1 MIGKNKK
8 YTAMNVPVELLQKL
22 KALKKANLAAYEK
35 SMSYE
40 EIIEI
45 LIEGVKSFDS
55 VLYKYYK
62 MIYETEFKVD
72 DEESCSE
79 KVGINIQ
86 KKCRTLHEAITEVL
100 KAAGRSMTVL
110 EISDVIQ
117 ANGLYERSDGLPVPP
132 NQVSARI
139 KNYPNLFTVDRSV
152 SPKKVFLKV
161 MGVNDKDK

>member
-72 DEESCSE
+72 DEEYCSE

-100 KAAGRSMTVL
+100 NATRPSTPSGT
-110 EISDVIQ
+110 
-117 ANGLYERSDGLPVPP
+117 N
-132 NQVSARI
+132 
-139 KNYPNLFTVDRSV
+139 
-152 SPKKVFLKV
+152 FLAFVWK
-161 MGVNDKDK
+161 